1 MIVKKGSTNV
11 TTYFVLRLAATG
23 VEATGLT
30 IANVDLQYVR
40 SGVAPS
46 AKVDATALAATDTA
60 HTDNFGIE
68 IDATDQP
75 GLYRFDWPDAA
86 FATGVP
92 EVILSVKCATV
103 FTEHLRV
110 ELVGYD
116 PTDGVR
122 LGLTALP
129 NAAADAAGGLPISDA
144 GGLDLDSKLANT
156 NEVTAARMGAL
167 TDWINGGRLD
177 LILDIIAADTT
188 TDIPALIATL
198 QAFVDTEVGAIKT
211 KTDFLPSATAGAAGG
226 VFIAGTNAATAITT
240 ALTANIIGNITG
252 NLSGSVGSVTG
263 AVGSVTA
270 GVTLA
275 NDAITAAATAADFGT
290 EVASAV
296 WDMDATGHQT
306 AGTFGQ
312 AIGDPGADT
321 TTIYGAVVTAAAGTH
336 IAADIIAVKAQ
347 TAAIEVDTAEIGAAG
362 AGLTNINLPNQTMD
376 IIGNITGNLSGSVGS
391 VTGLTNATIA
401 DQVWEEAIADHS
413 GTVGSTAEQLAAA
426 GAAGDP
432 WATLLPGSYG
442 AGEAGKIIGDN
453 INATISS
460 RATQTSVD
468 DVPTNAELATSQ
480 AAADD
485 ATLAA
490 IATLQ
495 TSVDDLPTNAELTT
509 ALGTADD
516 AVLAAVADLPTNAEL
531 ATALGTA
538 DDAVLAQVA
547 LVKVQTDKLTFTV
560 ANEVNANVQSIND
573 TALIGDG
580 DATPW
585 GPA

>member
-198 QAFVDTEVGAIKT
+198 QAFVDTEV
-211 KTDFLPSATAGAAGG
+211 
-226 VFIAGTNAATAITT
+226 
-240 ALTANIIGNITG
+240 
-252 NLSGSVGSVTG
+252 
-263 AVGSVTA
+263 
-270 GVTLA
+270 
-275 NDAITAAATAADFGT
+275 
-290 EVASAV
+290 
-296 WDMDATGHQT
+296 
-306 AGTFGQ
+306 
-312 AIGDPGADT
+312 
-321 TTIYGAVVTAAAGTH
+321 
-336 IAADIIAVKAQ
+336 
-347 TAAIEVDTAEIGAAG
+347 AAILVDTNE
-362 AGLTNINLPNQTMD
+362 LQTD
-376 IIGNITGNLSGSVGS
+376 
-391 VTGLTNATIA
+391 
-401 DQVWEEAIADHS
+401 
-413 GTVGSTAEQLAAA
+413 
-426 GAAGDP
+426 
-432 WATLLPGSYG
+432 WANGGRLDLILD
-442 AGEAGKIIGDN
+442 A
-453 INATISS
+453 
-460 RATQTSVD
+460 RASQTSVD
-468 DVPTNAELATSQ
+468 
-480 AAADD
+480 
-485 ATLAA
+485 
-490 IATLQ
+490 
-495 TSVDDLPTNAELTT
+495 
-509 ALGTADD
+509 
-516 AVLAAVADLPTNAEL
+516 DLPTNAEL

-538 DDAVLAQVA
+538 DDAVLTQVA
-547 LVKVQTDKLTFTV
+547 LVKAKTDSLTFTV
-560 ANEVNANVQSIND
+560 ANQIDANIQSIND
-573 TALIGDG
+573 VTITGDG
-580 DATPW
+580 SAGDKYDVV
-585 GPA
+585 